1 MVQINFRSPS
11 SSTTTVANN
20 VKHPRYIGDLKVE
33 HFISP
38 RRASR
43 NLTFV
48 KNKHHETIKKLKIT
62 REKARRLQN
71 RVKTYED
78 LIKVL
83 EQKNLIS
90 ENASHILQVFKCK
103 CVCSVIGQ

>member
-1 MVQINFRSPS
+1 NPS
-11 SSTTTVANN
+11 SSTTTTINN
-20 VKHPRYIGDLKVE
+20 VKRLRYIGNLKVE

-43 NLTFV
+43 NLTFI
-48 KNKHHETIKKLKIT
+48 KNKNYETINKLKIA

-71 RVKTYED
+71 KVKTYED
-78 LIKVL
+78 LNKVL

-90 ENASHILQVFKCK
+90 ENASHIL
-103 CVCSVIGQ
+103 

>member
-1 MVQINFRSPS
+1 M
-11 SSTTTVANN
+11 
-20 VKHPRYIGDLKVE
+20 E

-43 NLTFV
+43 NLTFF
-48 KNKHHETIKKLKIT
+48 KNKHNETLNKLKMT

-71 RVKTYED
+71 RVKSYED

-90 ENASHILQVFKCK
+90 ENASHILQVCQCECE
-103 CVCSVIGQ
+103 CVCNVTILN